1 VTPAPP
7 ASVAQLL
14 DGRRVCVMAG
24 SGGVGKTTTSATVAM
39 GMAAR
44 GLKVAVVT
52 IDPAQRLA
60 DALGL
65 DELGNE
71 PRRIAAEPFA
81 AAGLPLAGELWAMT
95 LDVKSTFDDLIAR
108 LAPDARTREQI
119 LANRIYRELS
129 GAIAGSQEFTAVAK
143 LDELARGGEFDLVV
157 LDTPPSRNALDFL
170 DAPERLT
177 QFFEGRALRALLR
190 PTGGAMRLLGRG
202 TGLVLGVLGRLTGAE
217 LLHDLS
223 DFFRLLGGLVGGF
236 RARAAQV
243 DALLHDAGTTFV
255 LVTAPERE
263 PIDEALRFRAEIAA
277 RRMALSGAVVNRVRV
292 DELGGREDDEL
303 EALLVEEAGLSAALA
318 ARVAAAFRD
327 EHALVLRD
335 AANVAHL
342 GEQLGTDVPLVRVPL
357 LDEDV
362 HDVAGLVRLHRWLF
376 PEAA

>member
-1 VTPAPP
+1 VST
-7 ASVAQLL
+7 SVAGLL

-24 SGGVGKTTTSATVAM
+24 SGGVGKTTTSAAVAM

-71 PRRIAAEPFA
+71 PRRIASERFA
-81 AAGLPLAGELWAMT
+81 AAGLALDGELWAMT

-143 LDELARGGEFDLVV
+143 LDELAQRGEFDLVV

-202 TGLVLGVLGRLTGAE
+202 TGFLLGVLGRVTGAE

-236 RARAAQV
+236 RTRAAQV
-243 DALLHDAGTTFV
+243 DALLHDPATTFV
-255 LVTAPERE
+255 LVTGPERE
-263 PIDEALRFRAEIAA
+263 PIEEALRFRAELAA
-277 RRMALSGAVVNRVRV
+277 RRMSLSGAVVNRIHA
-292 DELGGREDDEL
+292 DELAEREGDDL
-303 EALLVEEAGLSAALA
+303 EALLAEEVGLSAALA
-318 ARVAAAFRD
+318 VRVAAAFRD
-327 EHALVLRD
+327 EHALALRD
-335 AANVAHL
+335 ADFAARL
-342 GEQLGTDVPLVRVPL
+342 GDEVPLVRVPL

-362 HDVAGLVRLHRWLF
+362 HDVAGLVALHRRLF
-376 PEAA
+376 A

>member
-1 VTPAPP
+1 VT
-7 ASVAQLL
+7 SVATLL
-14 DGRRVCVMAG
+14 DGRRVCITAG
-24 SGGVGKTTTSATVAM
+24 AGGVGKTTTSAAVAM

-71 PRRIAAEPFA
+71 PHRVAPERFAE
-81 AAGLPLAGELWAMT
+81 AGLTLDGELWAMT

-143 LDELARGGEFDLVV
+143 VDELARSGDFDLLV

-170 DAPERLT
+170 DAPERLA

-190 PTGGAMRLLGRG
+190 PTGAGMRLLGRG
-202 TGLVLGVLGRLTGAE
+202 TGLVLGVLGRVTGAE
-217 LLHDLS
+217 LLRDLS
-223 DFFRLLGGLVGGF
+223 DFFVLLGGLVGGF
-236 RARAAQV
+236 RERAAQV
-243 DALLHDAGTTFV
+243 EALLRDPATTFL
-255 LVTAPERE
+255 LVTSPERE
-263 PIDEALRFRAEIAA
+263 PIDEAIAFSREIAL
-277 RRMALSGAVVNRVRV
+277 RRMSLGGAVVNRLHA
-292 DELGGREDDEL
+292 DELGERDGEEL
-303 EALLVEEAGLSAALA
+303 EALLTDEVGLSAALA
-318 ARVAAAFRD
+318 VRVAAAFRD
-327 EHALVLRD
+327 EHGLALRD

-342 GEQLGTDVPLVRVPL
+342 AEQLGDAVPLVRVPQ
-357 LDEDV
+357 LDGDV
-362 HDVAGLVRLHRWLF
+362 HDLAGLVRLHAHVF
-376 PEAA
+376 ADA